1 MLDDVKHLLAFA
13 TVVDNGSF
21 GRAAEELGLSPASVS
36 LYVARLEK
44 RLGVAL
50 LYRNTRR
57 FSLTEDGE
65 RTYASAKEML
75 ALYANTV
82 GDGGEE
88 HSARLKISVPAT
100 FADSPYMD
108 AISAFSHQHPDI
120 SLTVL
125 CSDRRA
131 DLVADSVD
139 VAIRVGSLPDS
150 SLKAKRIT
158 ALARTVIA
166 SPNLL
171 QRYAS
176 ISHPGEL
183 QAMPWIGL
191 LMRPD
196 RRTFTHTDGEQVT
209 IRYRPRINVDNV
221 NAAYALTK
229 NGVGLSAPPTYLA
242 REGIARGLVTEVLP
256 EWSLEPLE
264 VFAVWPANLPRSSVA
279 HRLIEHLCREMTP
292 DAQ

>member
-21 GRAAEELGLSPASVS
+21 GRAAEELGVSPASVS

-65 RTYASAKEML
+65 RTYACAKEML
-75 ALYANTV
+75 ALYANTI
-82 GDGGEE
+82 GDGGGN
-88 HSARLKISVPAT
+88 HSARLKLSVPAT

-108 AISAFSHQHPDI
+108 AISAFSQQHPDV

-125 CSDRRA
+125 CSDRHA

-158 ALARTVIA
+158 TLARTVVA
-166 SPNLL
+166 SPSLL
-171 QRYAS
+171 QRSAP
-176 ISHPGEL
+176 ITHPDDL
-183 QAMPWIGL
+183 QAIPWIGL

-196 RRTFTHTDGEQVT
+196 RRTFTHTGGEQVT

-229 NGVGLSAPPTYLA
+229 NGVGLSAPPTYIA
-242 REGIARGLVTEVLP
+242 RDGIARGLVTEVLP
-256 EWSLEPLE
+256 EWSLEPLD
-264 VFAVWPANLPRSSVA
+264 VFAVWPANLPRDSAA
-279 HRLIEHLCREMTP
+279 HRLVDHLRREMG
-292 DAQ
+292 AEVQ

>member
-57 FSLTEDGE
+57 FSLTGDGE

-82 GDGGEE
+82 GDGGGA

-171 QRYAS
+171 QRYAP